1 MSVKELFPS
10 PALGIAVQGRL
21 GPGGGGFKTVAK
33 KKGMVG
39 SSRRPEHRQMG

>member
-10 PALGIAVQGRL
+10 RALGIAVQGRL
-21 GPGGGGFKTVAK
+21 GPGGVKAVAK